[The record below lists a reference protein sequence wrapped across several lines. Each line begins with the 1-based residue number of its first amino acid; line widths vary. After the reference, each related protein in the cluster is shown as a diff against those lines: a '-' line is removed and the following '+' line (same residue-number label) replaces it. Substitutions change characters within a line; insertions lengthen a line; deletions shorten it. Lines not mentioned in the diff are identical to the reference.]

1 MTKEAGVIMDCPLYW
16 QAEALK
22 QIAADA
28 QEDKKNLTKE
38 QVLERISTVIISFE
52 QTPSSKLLSDMV
64 NSFSFNPAKTADELL
79 DKHRTLQQSF
89 MKLCLEYIK
98 AQAKV
103 NPQRCDAR
111 NERTLELSRRIVEAI
126 GEDELYV
133 PFI

>member
-1 MTKEAGVIMDCPLYW
+1 MDCPLYW

-22 QIAADA
+22 YIIKDATEKDLSKDQI
-28 QEDKKNLTKE
+28 
-38 QVLERISTVIISFE
+38 LERISTVVIAHENTS
-52 QTPSSKLLSDMV
+52 SSKLLADMV

-103 NPQRCDAR
+103 DPQRCDAR

-126 GEDELYV
+126 GLEELYV